1 MMLSRRAKDNLAG
14 LVFVGPQLIGMLA
27 FVIGPMLYAIGLS
40 LYRWDLLS
48 PPTFVGLG
56 NYAEMV
62 QNETFWKVMRN
73 TSYYT
78 IGYMLL
84 NIVSALGAALALNRI
99 RGRVFFRTLFFMP
112 VVTSA
117 IAVSLIWLWMLNP
130 QFGVVNTFLR
140 GLGIAEPPR
149 WFASTAWAMPGV
161 ILMSAWWNLGYN
173 MVILLAGLQSIP
185 ESLYEAAMLDG
196 ASHTQRF
203 TNVTLPMLTP
213 TLFFVVVVTFIG
225 SFQVFDQI
233 FIMTNGGPA
242 DATRVMVMYI
252 YSLGFQRFDMGLAA
266 AVAMVLFVILLAMT
280 LVQFRLQRR
289 WVFYG

>member
-1 MMLSRRAKDNLAG
+1 
-14 LVFVGPQLIGMLA
+14 
-27 FVIGPMLYAIGLS
+27 
-40 LYRWDLLS
+40 
-48 PPTFVGLG
+48 
-56 NYAEMV
+56 
-62 QNETFWKVMRN
+62 
-73 TSYYT
+73 
-78 IGYMLL
+78 
-84 NIVSALGAALALNRI
+84 
-99 RGRVFFRTLFFMP
+99 
-112 VVTSA
+112 
-117 IAVSLIWLWMLNP
+117 
-130 QFGVVNTFLR
+130 
-140 GLGIAEPPR
+140 
-149 WFASTAWAMPGV
+149 
-161 ILMSAWWNLGYN
+161 MSAWWNLGYN

>member
-1 MMLSRRAKDNLAG
+1 MLSRRAKDNLAG

-48 PPTFVGLG
+48 PPMFVGLG

-78 IGYMLL
+78 VGYMLL
-84 NIVSALGAALALNRI
+84 NILTALGAALALNRI
-99 RGRVFFRTLFFMP
+99 RGKVFFRTLFFMP

>member
-1 MMLSRRAKDNLAG
+1 MLSRRAKDNLVG
-14 LVFVGPQLIGMLA
+14 LVFIGPQLIGMLA
-27 FVIGPMLYAIGLS
+27 FVIGPMVYAIGLS

-56 NYAEMV
+56 NYAEMI

-78 IGYMLL
+78 LGYMAL
-84 NIVSALGAALALNRI
+84 NILTALGAALALNRI
-99 RGRVFFRTLFFMP
+99 RGKVFFRTLFFMP

-140 GLGIAEPPR
+140 GMGIAEPPK
-149 WFASTAWAMPGV
+149 WFSSTAWAMPGV

-196 ASHTQRF
+196 ASRTQRF
-203 TNVTLPMLTP
+203 THVTLPMLTP

-266 AVAMVLFVILLAMT
+266 AVAMVLFAILLVMT

>member
-1 MMLSRRAKDNLAG
+1 MLSRRAKDNLAG

-78 IGYMLL
+78 VGYMLL
-84 NIVSALGAALALNRI
+84 NILTALGAALALNRI
-99 RGRVFFRTLFFMP
+99 RGKVFFRTLFFMP

-196 ASHTQRF
+196 ARHTQRF

>member
-1 MMLSRRAKDNLAG
+1 
-14 LVFVGPQLIGMLA
+14 
-27 FVIGPMLYAIGLS
+27 
-40 LYRWDLLS
+40 
-48 PPTFVGLG
+48 
-56 NYAEMV
+56 
-62 QNETFWKVMRN
+62 MRN

-78 IGYMLL
+78 LGYMAL
-84 NIVSALGAALALNRI
+84 NILTALGAALALNRI
-99 RGRVFFRTLFFMP
+99 RGKVFFRTLFFMP

-140 GLGIAEPPR
+140 GMGIAEPPK
-149 WFASTAWAMPGV
+149 WFSSTAWAMPGV

-196 ASHTQRF
+196 ASRTQRF
-203 TNVTLPMLTP
+203 THVTLPMLTP

-266 AVAMVLFVILLAMT
+266 AVAMVLFAILLVMT

>member
-1 MMLSRRAKDNLAG
+1 MLSRRAKDNLVG
-14 LVFVGPQLIGMLA
+14 LVFIGPQLIGMLA
-27 FVIGPMLYAIGLS
+27 FVIGPMVYAIGLS

-56 NYAEMV
+56 NYAEMI

-78 IGYMLL
+78 LGYMAL
-84 NIVSALGAALALNRI
+84 NILTALGAALALNRI
-99 RGRVFFRTLFFMP
+99 RGKVFFRTLFFMP

-266 AVAMVLFVILLAMT
+266 AVAMVLFAILLVMT

>member
-1 MMLSRRAKDNLAG
+1 MLSRRAKDNLVG
-14 LVFVGPQLIGMLA
+14 LVFIGPQLIGMLA
-27 FVIGPMLYAIGLS
+27 FVIGPMVYAIGLS

-56 NYAEMV
+56 NYAEMI

-78 IGYMLL
+78 LGYMAL
-84 NIVSALGAALALNRI
+84 NILTALGAALALNRI
-99 RGRVFFRTLFFMP
+99 RGKVFFRTLFFMP

-117 IAVSLIWLWMLNP
+117 TAVSPISLWMLNP

-140 GLGIAEPPR
+140 GMGIAEPPK
-149 WFASTAWAMPGV
+149 WFSSTAWAMPGV

-196 ASHTQRF
+196 ASRTQRF
-203 TNVTLPMLTP
+203 THVTLPMLTP

-266 AVAMVLFVILLAMT
+266 AVAMVLFAILLVMT

>member
-1 MMLSRRAKDNLAG
+1 
-14 LVFVGPQLIGMLA
+14 
-27 FVIGPMLYAIGLS
+27 
-40 LYRWDLLS
+40 
-48 PPTFVGLG
+48 
-56 NYAEMV
+56 
-62 QNETFWKVMRN
+62 
-73 TSYYT
+73 
-78 IGYMLL
+78 
-84 NIVSALGAALALNRI
+84 
-99 RGRVFFRTLFFMP
+99 
-112 VVTSA
+112 
-117 IAVSLIWLWMLNP
+117 
-130 QFGVVNTFLR
+130 
-140 GLGIAEPPR
+140 
-149 WFASTAWAMPGV
+149 
-161 ILMSAWWNLGYN
+161 
-173 MVILLAGLQSIP
+173 
-185 ESLYEAAMLDG
+185 MLDG

>member
-1 MMLSRRAKDNLAG
+1 MLSRRAKDNLAG